1 MMSHQVTIDFE
12 GLSISAQAECE
23 NAARSLCKIDKELD
37 KVHRTASKLETS
49 KTKEYEAF
57 LLKAKNE
64 IEERIKNFTD
74 SLEEYKALKT
84 KTFYSDIRYGKAQSE
99 ELANIYSKIQ
109 TQRKELTKRVS
120 ELTGSKLAALDQ
132 LIDENLLSLGE
143 KGRERLVEEMHG
155 IQTLP
160 QTLLDKINSI
170 DDVSLRELAYCQA
183 KKMES
188 NGMEFDDILEKAKE
202 EYDILLGKKTAQV
215 IEQCKSELED
225 NGISSDIIKDDVS
238 LDEAVKAANVA
249 IVEENVRKETIRVI
263 IKAIRER
270 GFVVDTK
277 KNLKIDKDKNVVK
290 LVALKPSGQRAEFEI
305 RINGKFMYRFEGYE
319 GTACNKDIDPFMAD
333 LENVYG
339 IKVLHEDVQWSNPDK
354 ISTQKYQYANV
365 NKNKR

>member
-1 MMSHQVTIDFE
+1 MSHQVTIDFE

-49 KTKEYEAF
+49 RTKEYEAF

-84 KTFYSDIRYGKAQSE
+84 KTFDSDGAQSE
-99 ELANIYSKIQ
+99 KLANIYSKIQ
-109 TQRKELTKRVS
+109 IQRKELTERVN
-120 ELTGSKLAALDQ
+120 ELTGSKLAVLDQ

-143 KGRERLVEEMHG
+143 KGRERLLEEMHG
-155 IQTLP
+155 IQALS
-160 QTLLDKINSI
+160 QTLLDKINFI

-188 NGMEFDDILEKAKE
+188 EGMEFDAILEKAKE

-215 IEQCKSELED
+215 IEQCKSELKD

-238 LDEAVKAANVA
+238 LNEAVKATNAA
-249 IVEENVRKETIRVI
+249 IVEEKVRKETIRVI
-263 IKAIRER
+263 VKAIRER

-319 GTACNKDIDPFMAD
+319 GTACNKDIEPFMDD

-365 NKNKR
+365 NKNKK